1 MCSVAEVASFL
12 FAPLLPLLPAILTPL
27 SGTEDTMPGNE
38 GGGPWS
44 AVEVKEG

>member
-12 FAPLLPLLPAILTPL
+12 FAPLLPLLPAILTPP